1 MHVTP
6 REGHNDTHLCFYWVG
21 LHTYSSALPV
31 KIEHAFT
38 RVIPQRRV
46 KTENVYLVLQKL
58 LLGILSMCGTAV
70 VRPGQK

>member
-1 MHVTP
+1 MLIAVLL
-6 REGHNDTHLCFYWVG
+6 GGSTHT
-21 LHTYSSALPV
+21 HISALPV

-38 RVIPQRRV
+38 RVILQRRV